1 MAAPDEEALKQFI
14 ARLPDL
20 DNDDESDSLG
30 EEERAYIEGAAD
42 AYRVLSGEAP
52 KTVGMINVLAD
63 RADRKRRTHKP
74 KWTHYAL
81 SGTVCDIC
89 ERRKREDGDEPWHS
103 TQA

>member
-1 MAAPDEEALKQFI
+1 
-14 ARLPDL
+14 
-20 DNDDESDSLG
+20 
-30 EEERAYIEGAAD
+30 
-42 AYRVLSGEAP
+42 
-52 KTVGMINVLAD
+52 MINVLAD